1 MLSNT
6 MQQVFVERI
15 SNVAH
20 ANGIFRITLGVNK
33 DPNNIQPVV
42 ELLIP
47 GTQVGSILQGISNA
61 AKEIGQQI
69 QLRVE
74 KETSPKEGNEG
85 QVQRTNKKNTTPK
98 RSAQSQKTVSKRS
111 APSNKRSA
119 QSQKTVSKRSA
130 PSKKKTPKR
139 SSPSQKK

>member
-20 ANGIFRITLGVNK
+20 ANGIFRITLGVNQ

-47 GTQVGSILQGISNA
+47 GTQVGPILQGISNA
-61 AKEIGQQI
+61 AKEIGEQI
-69 QLRVE
+69 QLRGE
-74 KETSPKEGNEG
+74 RDTSPHEGNEVKVG
-85 QVQRTNKKNTTPK
+85 RTSKKNTTPK
-98 RSAQSQKTVSKRS
+98 RSAQSQKTASKRSPPSKKKTSKRSPPSKKKTSKRS
-111 APSNKRSA
+111 APS
-119 QSQKTVSKRSA
+119 
-130 PSKKKTPKR
+130 
-139 SSPSQKK
+139 QKK

>member
-1 MLSNT
+1 MKEIMLSNT

-111 APSNKRSA
+111 APS
-119 QSQKTVSKRSA
+119 
-130 PSKKKTPKR
+130 KKKTPKR